1 MRTYLDCIP
10 CFLRQSLEASRM
22 VTSSE
27 TLHEIVLKKVMRY
40 LQVISSFNNPPP
52 ELSKEVH
59 AIVRNMLNCK
69 DPYREVKKKSNEM
82 ANELYP
88 RLEQIVEEAKD
99 PFLMATKLAIIGNVI
114 DFGAMNRFDVKDM
127 INKAI
132 TENIDDSAYS
142 RFKESIEKAQTILYL
157 ADNAGEIFF
166 DKLLIK
172 KFAEMGKRIVYAV
185 KNNPIINDAT
195 IEDAKF
201 AGIDKFAEVLPADEG
216 QDKSAPGILL
226 NYASSKF
233 LNYFRNADVVIAKG
247 QGNYESLSNS
257 GREIFFLLVVKC
269 PLVARDIGADIGK
282 LILKVI
288 E

>member
-22 VTSSE
+22 VTSNE

-69 DPYREVKKKSNEM
+69 DPYKEAKKKSNEM
-82 ANELYP
+82 AKELYP

-132 TENIDDSAYS
+132 TENIDDNAYS

-172 KFAEMGKRIVYAV
+172 KFAEMEKRIVYAV

-269 PLVARDIGADIGK
+269 PLVARDIRADIGK

>member
-22 VTSSE
+22 VTSNE

-132 TENIDDSAYS
+132 TENIDDNAYS

-233 LNYFRNADVVIAKG
+233 LNYFRNADVIIAKG

-269 PLVARDIGADIGK
+269 PLVARDIRADIGK

>member
-132 TENIDDSAYS
+132 TENIDDNAYS

-269 PLVARDIGADIGK
+269 PLVARDIRADIGK

>member
-1 MRTYLDCIP
+1 
-10 CFLRQSLEASRM
+10 M

-132 TENIDDSAYS
+132 TENIDDNAYS

-269 PLVARDIGADIGK
+269 PLVARDIRADIGK

>member
-27 TLHEIVLKKVMRY
+27 TLHEIVLKKVMGY
-40 LQVISSFNNPPP
+40 LQVISSFNNPPS

-132 TENIDDSAYS
+132 TENIDDNAYS

-269 PLVARDIGADIGK
+269 PLVARDIRADIGK

>member
-132 TENIDDSAYS
+132 TENIDDNAYS

>member
-132 TENIDDSAYS
+132 TENIDDNAYS

-269 PLVARDIGADIGK
+269 PLVARDIRADIGN

>member
-22 VTSSE
+22 VTSNE

-82 ANELYP
+82 ANELYS

-132 TENIDDSAYS
+132 TENIDDNAYS

-269 PLVARDIGADIGK
+269 PLVARDIRADIGN

>member
-22 VTSSE
+22 VTSNE

-132 TENIDDSAYS
+132 TENIDDNAYS

-269 PLVARDIGADIGK
+269 PLVARDIRADIGN

>member
-10 CFLRQSLEASRM
+10 CFIRQSLEASRM
-22 VTSSE
+22 VTSDESK
-27 TLHEIVLKKVMRY
+27 HEIVLKKVMRY
-40 LQVISSFNNPPP
+40 LQVSSFNNPPP

-69 DPYREVKKKSNEM
+69 DPYKEVKKKSNEM
-82 ANELYP
+82 AKELYS
-88 RLEQIVEEAKD
+88 RLEQIVEEAKN
-99 PFLMATKLAIIGNVI
+99 PLLMATKLAIIGNVI
-114 DFGAMNRFDVKDM
+114 DFGAMNRFDVNDM

-132 TENIDDSAYS
+132 TENIDGNAYS
-142 RFKESIEKAQTILYL
+142 RFRESIEKAQTILYL

-172 KFAEMGKRIVYAV
+172 KFAEMGKKIVYAV

-201 AGIDKFAEVLPADEG
+201 AGIDKFAEVLSADEG

-269 PLVARDIGADIGK
+269 PLVARDIRADVGK

-288 E
+288 G

>member
-10 CFLRQSLEASRM
+10 CFIRQSLEASRM
-22 VTSSE
+22 VTSDESK
-27 TLHEIVLKKVMRY
+27 HEIVLKKVMRY
-40 LQVISSFNNPPP
+40 LQVSSFNNPPP

-59 AIVRNMLNCK
+59 AIVRDMLNCK
-69 DPYREVKKKSNEM
+69 DPYKEAKKKSNEM
-82 ANELYP
+82 AKELYP
-88 RLEQIVEEAKD
+88 RLEQIVEEAKN
-99 PFLMATKLAIIGNVI
+99 PLLMATKLAIIGNVI
-114 DFGAMNRFDVKDM
+114 DFGAMNRFDINDM

-132 TENIDDSAYS
+132 TENIDDNAYS
-142 RFKESIEKAQTILYL
+142 RFRESIEKAQTILYL

-172 KFAEMGKRIVYAV
+172 KFAEMGKKIVYAV

-201 AGIDKFAEVLPADEG
+201 AGIDKFAEVLSADEG

-257 GREIFFLLVVKC
+257 EREIFFLLVVKC
-269 PLVARDIGADIGK
+269 PLVARDIGADVGN

-288 E
+288 G

>member
-22 VTSSE
+22 VTPDE
-27 TLHEIVLKKVMRY
+27 THHEIVLKKVMRY
-40 LQVISSFNNPPP
+40 LQAISSFNDPPP

-59 AIVRNMLNCK
+59 AIVRNMLHCK
-69 DPYREVKKKSNEM
+69 DPYKEVKKKSNEM
-82 ANELYP
+82 AKELYP
-88 RLEQIVEEAKD
+88 LLEEMVEEAKD
-99 PFLMATKLAIIGNVI
+99 PLLMATKLAIIGNVI

-132 TENIDDSAYS
+132 TENIDSNAYS
-142 RFKESIEKAQTILYL
+142 RFREGIEKAQTILYL

-172 KFAEMGKRIVYAV
+172 KFAEIGKKIVYVV

-201 AGIDKFAEVLPADEG
+201 AGIDKFAEVLPADKG

-226 NYASSKF
+226 NYASSEF
-233 LNYFRNADVVIAKG
+233 LSYFRNADIVIAKG
-247 QGNYESLSNS
+247 QGNYESLSNG

-282 LILKVI
+282 LILKGI
-288 E
+288 G

>member
-22 VTSSE
+22 VTSNE

-132 TENIDDSAYS
+132 TENIDDNAYS

-172 KFAEMGKRIVYAV
+172 KFAEMGKKIVYAV

-201 AGIDKFAEVLPADEG
+201 AGIDKFAEVLSADEG

-269 PLVARDIGADIGK
+269 PLVARDIRADVGK

-288 E
+288 G